1 MMGMLTCKEA
11 SHLASKSLDAPLSW
25 RERAGLR
32 LHLMFCRLC
41 RRYVRDLRFLRLA
54 FQRAG
59 HGDVRPAT
67 LRLSEPARRRIQKVL
82 SGTNDE

>member
-11 SHLASKSLDAPLSW
+11 SRLASKALDTRLSW

-32 LHLMFCRLC
+32 LHLMFCHLC

-54 FQRAG
+54 FRRAG
-59 HGDVRPAT
+59 HGGFRLAT
-67 LRLSEPARRRIQKVL
+67 PTLSEEARRRIRQAL
-82 SGTNDE
+82 SGNRDQ